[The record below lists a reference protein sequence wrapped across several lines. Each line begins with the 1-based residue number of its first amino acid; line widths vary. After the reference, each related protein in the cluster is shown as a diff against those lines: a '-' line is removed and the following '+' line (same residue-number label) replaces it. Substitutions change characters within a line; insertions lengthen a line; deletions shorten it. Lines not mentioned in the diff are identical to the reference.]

1 MLLGFCHAQFAC
13 LPECQQVYWAWVTWC
28 LWQETRTGK
37 LALDFALEHS
47 EEYEILQLMKNKV
60 LVMDCGSAPGIKSVP
75 LRLWPGL
82 YPTFALLTGVLT
94 GIFRGSNSRLRL
106 NLE

>member
-1 MLLGFCHAQFAC
+1 MLLGFCHARFAC

-47 EEYEILQLMKNKV
+47 EEYEILQLEAPLGSRV
-60 LVMDCGSAPGIKSVP
+60 CLCGYGLASIRP
-75 LRLWPGL
+75 LH
-82 YPTFALLTGVLT
+82 
-94 GIFRGSNSRLRL
+94 S
-106 NLE
+106 